1 MAGNNGNAK
10 CKRTIVQYR
19 DRRLLGSFADLP
31 LIERRH
37 AELIAPF
44 GSVTRSNTRLLALK
58 RAGLLRRFYL
68 GTGGS
73 ARRAIYAISPRGA
86 QLVGIPYRRLARRD
100 DEMLAVDLFAEH
112 QLAINDIYCTLKH
125 APIPGG
131 AFIRW
136 ITFREPIAPGVELI
150 PDGYI
155 EIAAAKSIAMFLEV
169 DLGTEQL
176 SVWQTKIRSYVSY
189 AISGKFADRF
199 SQPQFRTIVVTNSD
213 SRLASL
219 RRATAT
225 VTEKIFW
232 FTTIAQIKQQE
243 FWSAIWQ
250 RPSDGPPQRLL

>member
-1 MAGNNGNAK
+1 MAGNNGK
-10 CKRTIVQYR
+10 TGKRIILQSR
-19 DRRLLGSFADLP
+19 DRRLLESYADRPVL
-31 LIERRH
+31 ERRH
-37 AELIAPF
+37 AELIGPF
-44 GSVTRSNTRLLALK
+44 GSVTRSNARLLALK

-73 ARRAIYAISPRGA
+73 ARRALYAISPRGA

-125 APIPGG
+125 APVPGG
-131 AFIRW
+131 TFIRW
-136 ITFREPIAPGVELI
+136 ITFREPIVPGVELI
-150 PDGYI
+150 PDGFV
-155 EIAAAKSIAMFLEV
+155 EVVAAKSVAMFLEV

-176 SVWQTKIRSYVSY
+176 SVWRAKIRSYVSF
-189 AISGKFADRF
+189 AVSGKFEDHLGQA
-199 SQPQFRTIVVTNSD
+199 QFRTIVVTNSE

-232 FTTIAQIKQQE
+232 FTTIAQIKKQG

-250 RPSDGPPQRLL
+250 RPSDGPPQHLP